1 MDLFTRNL
9 SPQRQVWS
17 QAHWVSCVDLP
28 GIICILRNCWY
39 IGSFKRPLNS
49 DTNFQIV
56 TCFQAAVLLL
66 FNTTD
71 KLSYND
77 ILTQL
82 NLSHEDLVRLLH
94 SLSCARYKI
103 LVKEPSTKIVSQT
116 DSFEFNAKFT
126 DRMRRIKV
134 CKTLTHKTSCVT
146 TTGYYLRL

>member
-1 MDLFTRNL
+1 M
-9 SPQRQVWS
+9 
-17 QAHWVSCVDLP
+17 
-28 GIICILRNCWY
+28 
-39 IGSFKRPLNS
+39 
-49 DTNFQIV
+49 
-56 TCFQAAVLLL
+56 LLL

>member
-1 MDLFTRNL
+1 M
-9 SPQRQVWS
+9 
-17 QAHWVSCVDLP
+17 A
-28 GIICILRNCWY
+28 
-39 IGSFKRPLNS
+39 S
-49 DTNFQIV
+49 DADFLIFIY
-56 TCFQAAVLLL
+56 FQAAVLLL

-103 LVKEPSTKIVSQT
+103 LTKEPSTKTVSQT

-134 CKTLTHKTSCVT
+134 CNTLTLKTLCCWLLS
-146 TTGYYLRL
+146 